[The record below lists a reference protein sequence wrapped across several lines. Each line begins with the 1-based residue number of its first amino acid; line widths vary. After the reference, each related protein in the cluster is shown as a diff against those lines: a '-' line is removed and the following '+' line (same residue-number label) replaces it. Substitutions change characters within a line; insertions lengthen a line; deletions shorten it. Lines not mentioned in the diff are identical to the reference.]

1 MQYSSYRNMS
11 DNEDFKENGGGN
23 NGQPHQREV
32 VAFFWE
38 VIKMVILSL
47 AIIVPIRYFLVQPFF
62 VKGASMED
70 DFHNGDYVLIDELSY
85 RFNSPERGEVI
96 VFRSPQD
103 TSQFFI
109 KRIIGLPGETIQIR
123 NNEMVIT
130 NEQDP
135 KGFILDE
142 SAYLDKGQTTA
153 GDFKINIDAN
163 EYFVLGDNRSHSSDS
178 RIWGAVNR
186 NLVIGKVFLRAWP
199 LNKVDTFKRVPY
211 QNPRL

>member
-1 MQYSSYRNMS
+1 MTG
-11 DNEDFKENGGGN
+11 NEDFKENWGEN
-23 NGQPHQREV
+23 SGQPNQREV
-32 VAFFWE
+32 VSFFWE

-85 RFNSPERGEVI
+85 RFNRPQRGDVV

-109 KRIIGLPGETIQIR
+109 KRVIGLPGETLQIR

-130 NEQDP
+130 NEQYP
-135 KGFILDE
+135 KGFVLDE
-142 SAYLDKGQTTA
+142 AAYLDKGQRTT
-153 GDFKINIDAN
+153 GDFKINIDQN

-186 NLVIGKVFLRAWP
+186 RLIIGRVFLRAWP
-199 LNKVDTFKRVPY
+199 LNKVDTFKRVEY
-211 QNPRL
+211 QNSRL